1 MSLYIAH
8 VQDDSFESI
17 NLYNCHEPDKAVI
30 SVNGIKGIKGL
41 SDDDDLIFLLP
52 SNLVTSYKFIQN
64 KDISTQINL
73 ANFISEIDS
82 KLVGQVSDNEYIFH
96 DKNVFVIDKK
106 TLVEINTS
114 LSTINASIFLIPEYF
129 ANPISGL
136 DSITQLNTKLL
147 FHYSDG
153 TGFGIDEYFLDQYLD
168 IVLNNKPDYEPTIF
182 ASNKILSDRFKK
194 STPFEG
200 LSFSSFLKV
209 DLKNLPN
216 LFKQQLSFELLKNK
230 LSFSKFQAAACLAS
244 SIVLLSAPSFLIYKN
259 NSDALIYT
267 SATYNIF
274 KSINKDIKKVVAP
287 KAQIDELVKGV
298 PKGAV
303 SNIQLPNLDI
313 FYTLGSKYLTKSS
326 INLETSVA
334 SIAIDSMPEIQFS
347 LMQSASSQFNIY
359 IIDKDVTSIN
369 GLVSGAIEL
378 RLTNE

>member
-82 KLVGQVSDNEYIFH
+82 QLVGQVSDNEYIFH

-200 LSFSSFLKV
+200 FSFSSFLKV
-209 DLKNLPN
+209 DLQNLPN
-216 LFKQQLSFELLKNK
+216 LFKQQISFELLKNK
-230 LSFSKFQAAACLAS
+230 LSFSKLQAAACLAS

-287 KAQIDELVKGV
+287 KAQIDELVNGV
-298 PKGAV
+298 PKGAAP
-303 SNIQLPNLDI
+303 NIKLPNLDI

-347 LMQSASSQFNIY
+347 LVQSASSQFNIY
-359 IIDKDVTSIN
+359 IIDKDVTTIN
-369 GLVSGAIEL
+369 GLVSGVIEL

>member
-182 ASNKILSDRFKK
+182 ASNKILSDRFKN
-194 STPFEG
+194 STPFEDF
-200 LSFSSFLKV
+200 SFSSFSKV

-216 LFKQQLSFELLKNK
+216 LFKQQISFELLKNK

-287 KAQIDELVKGV
+287 KAQIDELVNGV
-298 PKGAV
+298 PKGAAP
-303 SNIQLPNLDI
+303 NIKLPNLDI

-369 GLVSGAIEL
+369 GLVSGVIEL

>member
-106 TLVEINTS
+106 TLLEINTS

-200 LSFSSFLKV
+200 FSFSSFLKV

-216 LFKQQLSFELLKNK
+216 LFKQQISFELLKNK

-259 NSDALIYT
+259 NSDALIYK

-287 KAQIDELVKGV
+287 KAQIDELVNGV
-298 PKGAV
+298 PKGAAP
-303 SNIQLPNLDI
+303 NIKLPNLDI

-369 GLVSGAIEL
+369 GLVSGVIEL

>member
-30 SVNGIKGIKGL
+30 SINGIKGIKGL
-41 SDDDDLIFLLP
+41 SDDDNLIFLLP

-114 LSTINASIFLIPEYF
+114 LSTVNASIFLIPEYF

-182 ASNKILSDRFKK
+182 ASSKILSDRFKK

-200 LSFSSFLKV
+200 FSFSSFLKV

-216 LFKQQLSFELLKNK
+216 LFKQQISFELLKNK
-230 LSFSKFQAAACLAS
+230 LSFSKLQAAACIAS
-244 SIVLLSAPSFLIYKN
+244 SIVLFSAPSFLIYKN

-334 SIAIDSMPEIQFS
+334 SIAIDSMPEIQFR
-347 LMQSASSQFNIY
+347 LIQGASSQFNIY
-359 IIDKDVTSIN
+359 IIDKDIASIN
-369 GLVSGAIEL
+369 GFVSGVIEL
-378 RLTNE
+378 RLPNE

>member
-17 NLYNCHEPDKAVI
+17 RLYNCHEADKAVV

-52 SNLVTSYKFIQN
+52 SNLVTSYKFIKN
-64 KDISTQINL
+64 KDISTQVNL

-168 IVLNNKPDYEPTIF
+168 IVFNNKPDYEPTIF
-182 ASNKILSDRFKK
+182 ASNKILSDRFKN
-194 STPFEG
+194 STPFEDF
-200 LSFSSFLKV
+200 SFSSFSKV

-216 LFKQQLSFELLKNK
+216 LFKQQISFELLKNK
-230 LSFSKFQAAACLAS
+230 LSFSKLQAAACIAS
-244 SIVLLSAPSFLIYKN
+244 SIVLFSAPSFLIYKN

-287 KAQIDELVKGV
+287 KAQIDELVNGV
-298 PKGAV
+298 PKGAAP
-303 SNIQLPNLDI
+303 NIKLPNLDI

-326 INLETSVA
+326 INLETKVA

-369 GLVSGAIEL
+369 GLVSGVIEL

>member
-182 ASNKILSDRFKK
+182 ASSKILSDRFKK

-200 LSFSSFLKV
+200 FSFSSFLKV

-216 LFKQQLSFELLKNK
+216 LFKQQISFELLKNK
-230 LSFSKFQAAACLAS
+230 LSFSKLQAAACLAS

-287 KAQIDELVKGV
+287 KAQIDELVNGV
-298 PKGAV
+298 PKGAAP
-303 SNIQLPNLDI
+303 NIKLPNLDI

-369 GLVSGAIEL
+369 GLVSGVIEL

>member
-41 SDDDDLIFLLP
+41 SDEDDLIFLLP

-106 TLVEINTS
+106 TLLEINTS

-200 LSFSSFLKV
+200 FSFSSFLKV

-216 LFKQQLSFELLKNK
+216 LFKQQISFELLKNK
-230 LSFSKFQAAACLAS
+230 LSFSKLQAAACIAS
-244 SIVLLSAPSFLIYKN
+244 SIVLFSAPSFLIYKN

-287 KAQIDELVKGV
+287 KAQIDELVNGV
-298 PKGAV
+298 PKGAAP
-303 SNIQLPNLDI
+303 NIKLPNLDI

-369 GLVSGAIEL
+369 GLVSGVIEL

>member
-194 STPFEG
+194 STPFESF
-200 LSFSSFLKV
+200 SFSSFLKV

-216 LFKQQLSFELLKNK
+216 LFKQQISFELLKNK

-287 KAQIDELVKGV
+287 KAQIDELVNGV
-298 PKGAV
+298 PKGAAP
-303 SNIQLPNLDI
+303 NIKLPNLDI

>member
-182 ASNKILSDRFKK
+182 ASSKILSDRFKK

-200 LSFSSFLKV
+200 FSFSSFLKV

-216 LFKQQLSFELLKNK
+216 LFKQQISFELLKNK

-287 KAQIDELVKGV
+287 KAQIDELVNGV
-298 PKGAV
+298 PKGAAP
-303 SNIQLPNLDI
+303 NIKLPNLDI

-326 INLETSVA
+326 INLETKVA
-334 SIAIDSMPEIQFS
+334 SIVIDSMPEIQFS

>member
-17 NLYNCHEPDKAVI
+17 RLYNCHEADKAVV

-52 SNLVTSYKFIQN
+52 SNLVTSYKFIKN
-64 KDISTQINL
+64 KDISTQVNL

-168 IVLNNKPDYEPTIF
+168 IVFNNKPDYEPTIF
-182 ASNKILSDRFKK
+182 ASNKILSDRFKN
-194 STPFEG
+194 STPFEDF
-200 LSFSSFLKV
+200 SFSSFSKV

-216 LFKQQLSFELLKNK
+216 LFKQQISFELLKNK
-230 LSFSKFQAAACLAS
+230 LSFSKLQAAACIAS
-244 SIVLLSAPSFLIYKN
+244 SIVLFSAPSFLIYKN

-334 SIAIDSMPEIQFS
+334 SIAIDSMPEIQFR
-347 LMQSASSQFNIY
+347 LIQGASSQFNIY
-359 IIDKDVTSIN
+359 IIDKDIASIN
-369 GLVSGAIEL
+369 GIVSGVIEL
-378 RLTNE
+378 RLPNE

>member
-106 TLVEINTS
+106 TLLEINTS

-200 LSFSSFLKV
+200 FSFSSFLKV

-216 LFKQQLSFELLKNK
+216 LFKQQISFELLKNK
-230 LSFSKFQAAACLAS
+230 LSFSKLQAAACLAS

-287 KAQIDELVKGV
+287 KAQIDELVNGV
-298 PKGAV
+298 PKGAAP
-303 SNIQLPNLDI
+303 NIKLPNLDI

-369 GLVSGAIEL
+369 GLVSGVIEL

>member
-17 NLYNCHEPDKAVI
+17 NLYNCHEIDKAV

-182 ASNKILSDRFKK
+182 ASSKILSDRFKK

-200 LSFSSFLKV
+200 FSFSSFLKV

-216 LFKQQLSFELLKNK
+216 LFKQQISFELLKNK

-287 KAQIDELVKGV
+287 KAQIDELVNGV
-298 PKGAV
+298 PKGAAP
-303 SNIQLPNLDI
+303 NIKLPNLDI

-369 GLVSGAIEL
+369 GLVSGVIEL

>member
-200 LSFSSFLKV
+200 FSFSSFLKV

-216 LFKQQLSFELLKNK
+216 LFKQQISFELLKNK

-287 KAQIDELVKGV
+287 KAQIDELVNGV
-298 PKGAV
+298 PKGAAP
-303 SNIQLPNLDI
+303 NIKLPNLDI

>member
-41 SDDDDLIFLLP
+41 SDDDNLIFLLP

-182 ASNKILSDRFKK
+182 ASSKILSDRFKK

-200 LSFSSFLKV
+200 FSFSSFLKV

-216 LFKQQLSFELLKNK
+216 LFKQQISFELLKNK

-274 KSINKDIKKVVAP
+274 KSIDKDIKKVVAP
-287 KAQIDELVKGV
+287 KAQIDELVNGV
-298 PKGAV
+298 PKGAAP
-303 SNIQLPNLDI
+303 NIKLPNLDI

>member
-30 SVNGIKGIKGL
+30 SINGIKGIKGL

-200 LSFSSFLKV
+200 FSFSSFLKV

-216 LFKQQLSFELLKNK
+216 LFKQQISFELLKNK
-230 LSFSKFQAAACLAS
+230 LSFSKLQAAACLAS

-274 KSINKDIKKVVAP
+274 KSIDKDIKKVVAP
-287 KAQIDELVKGV
+287 KAQIDELVNGV
-298 PKGAV
+298 PKGAAP
-303 SNIQLPNLDI
+303 NIKLPNLDI

>member
-41 SDDDDLIFLLP
+41 SDDDNLIFLLP

-182 ASNKILSDRFKK
+182 ASSKILSDRFKK

-200 LSFSSFLKV
+200 FSFSSFLKV

-216 LFKQQLSFELLKNK
+216 LFKQQISFELLKNK

-287 KAQIDELVKGV
+287 KAQIDELVNGV
-298 PKGAV
+298 PKGAAP
-303 SNIQLPNLDI
+303 NIKLPNLDI

-369 GLVSGAIEL
+369 GLVSGVIEL

>member
-106 TLVEINTS
+106 TLVEINAS

-182 ASNKILSDRFKK
+182 ASSKILSDRFKK

-200 LSFSSFLKV
+200 FPFSSFLKV

-216 LFKQQLSFELLKNK
+216 LFKQQISFELLKNK

-287 KAQIDELVKGV
+287 KAQIDELVNGV
-298 PKGAV
+298 PKGAAP
-303 SNIQLPNLDI
+303 NIKLPNLDI

-369 GLVSGAIEL
+369 GLVSGVIEL

>member
-136 DSITQLNTKLL
+136 DSITQLNNKLL

-200 LSFSSFLKV
+200 FSFSSFLKV

-216 LFKQQLSFELLKNK
+216 LFKQQISFELLKNK
-230 LSFSKFQAAACLAS
+230 LSFSKLQAAACLAS

-274 KSINKDIKKVVAP
+274 KSISS
-287 KAQIDELVKGV
+287 VK
-298 PKGAV
+298 
-303 SNIQLPNLDI
+303 I
-313 FYTLGSKYLTKSS
+313 F
-326 INLETSVA
+326 
-334 SIAIDSMPEIQFS
+334 
-347 LMQSASSQFNIY
+347 
-359 IIDKDVTSIN
+359 
-369 GLVSGAIEL
+369 GLVEVHNPIEHFPQRFFHYSKL
-378 RLTNE
+378 LTWTSFLNEDESSLCFL

>member
-106 TLVEINTS
+106 TLLEINTS

-136 DSITQLNTKLL
+136 DSITQLNNKLL

-200 LSFSSFLKV
+200 FSFSSFLKV

-216 LFKQQLSFELLKNK
+216 LFKQQISFELLKNK
-230 LSFSKFQAAACLAS
+230 LSFSKLQAAACLAS

-287 KAQIDELVKGV
+287 KAQIDELVNGV
-298 PKGAV
+298 PKGAAP
-303 SNIQLPNLDI
+303 NIKLPNLDI

-369 GLVSGAIEL
+369 GLVSGVIEL

>member
-287 KAQIDELVKGV
+287 KAQIDELVNGV
-298 PKGAV
+298 PKGAAP
-303 SNIQLPNLDI
+303 NIKLPNLDI

>member
-114 LSTINASIFLIPEYF
+114 LSTVNASIFLIPEYF

-200 LSFSSFLKV
+200 FSFSSFLKV

-216 LFKQQLSFELLKNK
+216 LFKQQISFELLKNK
-230 LSFSKFQAAACLAS
+230 LSFSKLQAAACLAS

-287 KAQIDELVKGV
+287 KAQIDELVNGV
-298 PKGAV
+298 PKGAAP
-303 SNIQLPNLDI
+303 NIKLPNLDI

-369 GLVSGAIEL
+369 GLVSGVIEL

>member
-106 TLVEINTS
+106 TLLEINTS

-136 DSITQLNTKLL
+136 DSITQLNNKLL

-182 ASNKILSDRFKK
+182 ASSKILSDRFKK

-200 LSFSSFLKV
+200 FSFSSFLKV

-216 LFKQQLSFELLKNK
+216 LFKQQISFELLKNK
-230 LSFSKFQAAACLAS
+230 LSFSKLQAAACLAS

-287 KAQIDELVKGV
+287 KAQIDELVNGV
-298 PKGAV
+298 PKGAAP
-303 SNIQLPNLDI
+303 NIKLPNLDI

-369 GLVSGAIEL
+369 GLVSGVIEL

>member
-200 LSFSSFLKV
+200 FSFSSFLKV

-216 LFKQQLSFELLKNK
+216 LFKQQISFELLKNK

-274 KSINKDIKKVVAP
+274 KSIDKDIKKVVAP
-287 KAQIDELVKGV
+287 KAQIDELVNGV
-298 PKGAV
+298 PKGAAP
-303 SNIQLPNLDI
+303 NIKLPNLDI

-326 INLETSVA
+326 INLETKVA
-334 SIAIDSMPEIQFS
+334 SIVIDSMPEIQFS

-369 GLVSGAIEL
+369 GLVSGVIEL

>member
-200 LSFSSFLKV
+200 FSFSSFLKV

-216 LFKQQLSFELLKNK
+216 LFKQQISFELLKNK
-230 LSFSKFQAAACLAS
+230 LSFSKLQAAACLAS

-274 KSINKDIKKVVAP
+274 KSIDKDIKKVVAP
-287 KAQIDELVKGV
+287 KAQIDELVNGV
-298 PKGAV
+298 PKGAAP
-303 SNIQLPNLDI
+303 NIKLPNLDI

-369 GLVSGAIEL
+369 GLVSGVIEL

>member
-106 TLVEINTS
+106 TLLEINT
-114 LSTINASIFLIPEYF
+114 SIFLIPEYF

-182 ASNKILSDRFKK
+182 ASSKILSDRFKK

-200 LSFSSFLKV
+200 FSFSSFLKV

-216 LFKQQLSFELLKNK
+216 LFKQQISFELLKNK

-287 KAQIDELVKGV
+287 KAQIDELVNGV
-298 PKGAV
+298 PKGAAP
-303 SNIQLPNLDI
+303 NIKLPNLDI

-369 GLVSGAIEL
+369 GLVSGVIEL

>member
-17 NLYNCHEPDKAVI
+17 RLYNCHEADKAVV
-30 SVNGIKGIKGL
+30 SVTGIKGIKGL

-52 SNLVTSYKFIQN
+52 SNLVTSYKFIKN
-64 KDISTQINL
+64 KDISTQVNL

-168 IVLNNKPDYEPTIF
+168 IVFNNKPDYEPTIF
-182 ASNKILSDRFKK
+182 ASNKMLSDRFKN
-194 STPFEG
+194 STPFEDF
-200 LSFSSFLKV
+200 SFSSFSKV

-216 LFKQQLSFELLKNK
+216 LFKQQISFELLKNK
-230 LSFSKFQAAACLAS
+230 LSFSKLQAAACIAS
-244 SIVLLSAPSFLIYKN
+244 SIVLFSAPSFLIYKN

-334 SIAIDSMPEIQFS
+334 SIAIDSMPEIQFR
-347 LMQSASSQFNIY
+347 LIQGASSQFNIY
-359 IIDKDVTSIN
+359 IIDKDIASIN
-369 GLVSGAIEL
+369 GFVSGVIEL
-378 RLTNE
+378 RLPNE

>member
-17 NLYNCHEPDKAVI
+17 RLYNCHEADKAVV

-52 SNLVTSYKFIQN
+52 SNLVTSYKFIKN
-64 KDISTQINL
+64 KDISTQVNL

-114 LSTINASIFLIPEYF
+114 LSTVNASIFLIPEYF

-182 ASNKILSDRFKK
+182 ASSKILSDRFKK

-200 LSFSSFLKV
+200 FSFSSFLKV

-216 LFKQQLSFELLKNK
+216 LFKQQISFELLKNK

-274 KSINKDIKKVVAP
+274 KSIDKDIKNVVAP
-287 KAQIDELVKGV
+287 KAQIDELVNGV
-298 PKGAV
+298 PKGAAP
-303 SNIQLPNLDI
+303 NIKLPNLDI

-334 SIAIDSMPEIQFS
+334 SIAIDSMPEIQFR
-347 LMQSASSQFNIY
+347 LIQGASSQFNIY
-359 IIDKDVTSIN
+359 IIDKDIASIN
-369 GLVSGAIEL
+369 GFVSGVIEL
-378 RLTNE
+378 RLPNE

>member
-1 MSLYIAH
+1 MSLYIAD

-106 TLVEINTS
+106 TLLEINTS

-136 DSITQLNTKLL
+136 DSITQLNNKLL

-200 LSFSSFLKV
+200 FSFSSFLKV

-216 LFKQQLSFELLKNK
+216 LFKQQISFELLKNK

-287 KAQIDELVKGV
+287 KAQIDELVNGV
-298 PKGAV
+298 PKGAAP
-303 SNIQLPNLDI
+303 NIKLPNLDI

-369 GLVSGAIEL
+369 GLVSGVIEL

>member
-106 TLVEINTS
+106 TLLEINTS

-182 ASNKILSDRFKK
+182 ASSKILSDRFKK

-200 LSFSSFLKV
+200 FSFSSFLKV

-216 LFKQQLSFELLKNK
+216 LFKQQISFELLKNK

-259 NSDALIYT
+259 NSDALIYI

-287 KAQIDELVKGV
+287 KAQIDELVNGV
-298 PKGAV
+298 PKGAAP
-303 SNIQLPNLDI
+303 NIKLPNLDI

-369 GLVSGAIEL
+369 GLVSGVIEL

>member
-200 LSFSSFLKV
+200 FSFSSFLKV

-216 LFKQQLSFELLKNK
+216 LFKQQISFELLKNK
-230 LSFSKFQAAACLAS
+230 LSFSKLQAAACLAS

-369 GLVSGAIEL
+369 GLVSGVIEL

>member
-41 SDDDDLIFLLP
+41 SDEDDLIFLLP

-106 TLVEINTS
+106 TLLEINTS

-168 IVLNNKPDYEPTIF
+168 IVFNNKPDYEPTIF
-182 ASNKILSDRFKK
+182 ASNKILSDRFKN
-194 STPFEG
+194 STPFEDF
-200 LSFSSFLKV
+200 SFSSFSKV

-216 LFKQQLSFELLKNK
+216 LFKQQISFELLKNK
-230 LSFSKFQAAACLAS
+230 LSFSKLQAAACIAS
-244 SIVLLSAPSFLIYKN
+244 SIVLFSAPSFLIYKN

-369 GLVSGAIEL
+369 GLVSGVIEL

>member
-41 SDDDDLIFLLP
+41 SDDDNLIFLLP

-182 ASNKILSDRFKK
+182 ASSKILSDRFKK

-200 LSFSSFLKV
+200 FSFSSFLKV

-216 LFKQQLSFELLKNK
+216 LFKQQISFELLKNK

-287 KAQIDELVKGV
+287 KAQIDELVNGV
-298 PKGAV
+298 PKGAAP
-303 SNIQLPNLDI
+303 NIKLPNLDI

-326 INLETSVA
+326 INLETKVA
-334 SIAIDSMPEIQFS
+334 SIVIDSMPEIQFS

-369 GLVSGAIEL
+369 GLVSGVIEL

>member
-200 LSFSSFLKV
+200 FSFSSFLKV
-209 DLKNLPN
+209 DLQNLPN
-216 LFKQQLSFELLKNK
+216 LFKQQISFELLKNK
-230 LSFSKFQAAACLAS
+230 LSFSKLQAAACLAS

-287 KAQIDELVKGV
+287 KAQIDELVNGV
-298 PKGAV
+298 PKGAAP
-303 SNIQLPNLDI
+303 NIKLPNLDI

-369 GLVSGAIEL
+369 GLVSGVIEL

>member
-136 DSITQLNTKLL
+136 DSITQLNNKLL

-200 LSFSSFLKV
+200 FSFSSFLKV

-216 LFKQQLSFELLKNK
+216 LFKQQISFELLKNK

-287 KAQIDELVKGV
+287 KAQIDELVNGV
-298 PKGAV
+298 PKGAAP
-303 SNIQLPNLDI
+303 NIKLPNLDI

-369 GLVSGAIEL
+369 GLVSGVIEL

>member
-200 LSFSSFLKV
+200 FSFSSFLKV

-216 LFKQQLSFELLKNK
+216 LFKQQISFELLKNK

-274 KSINKDIKKVVAP
+274 KSIDKDIKKVVAP
-287 KAQIDELVKGV
+287 KAQIDELVNGV
-298 PKGAV
+298 PKGAAP
-303 SNIQLPNLDI
+303 NIKLPNLDI

>member
-82 KLVGQVSDNEYIFH
+82 QLVGQVSDNEYIFH

-200 LSFSSFLKV
+200 FSFSSFLKV

-216 LFKQQLSFELLKNK
+216 LFKQQISFELLKNK
-230 LSFSKFQAAACLAS
+230 LSFSKLQAAACLAS

-287 KAQIDELVKGV
+287 KAQIDELVNGV
-298 PKGAV
+298 PKGAAP
-303 SNIQLPNLDI
+303 NIKLPNLDI

-369 GLVSGAIEL
+369 GLVSGVIEL

>member
-106 TLVEINTS
+106 TLLEINTS

-136 DSITQLNTKLL
+136 DSITQLNNKLL

-200 LSFSSFLKV
+200 FSFSSFLKV
-209 DLKNLPN
+209 DLKNLPLLRVS
-216 LFKQQLSFELLKNK
+216 LFLL
-230 LSFSKFQAAACLAS
+230 F
-244 SIVLLSAPSFLIYKN
+244 
-259 NSDALIYT
+259 
-267 SATYNIF
+267 
-274 KSINKDIKKVVAP
+274 
-287 KAQIDELVKGV
+287 
-298 PKGAV
+298 
-303 SNIQLPNLDI
+303 
-313 FYTLGSKYLTKSS
+313 
-326 INLETSVA
+326 
-334 SIAIDSMPEIQFS
+334 
-347 LMQSASSQFNIY
+347 
-359 IIDKDVTSIN
+359 
-369 GLVSGAIEL
+369 
-378 RLTNE
+378 

>member
-106 TLVEINTS
+106 TLLEINTS

-182 ASNKILSDRFKK
+182 ASSKILSDRFKK

-200 LSFSSFLKV
+200 FSFSSFLKV

-216 LFKQQLSFELLKNK
+216 LFKQQISFELLKNK

-287 KAQIDELVKGV
+287 KAQIDELVNGV
-298 PKGAV
+298 PKGAAP
-303 SNIQLPNLDI
+303 NIKLPNLDI

-369 GLVSGAIEL
+369 GLVSGVIEL

>member
-30 SVNGIKGIKGL
+30 SINGIKGIKGL
-41 SDDDDLIFLLP
+41 SDDDNLIFLLP

-200 LSFSSFLKV
+200 FSFSSFLKV

-216 LFKQQLSFELLKNK
+216 LFKQQISFELLKNK
-230 LSFSKFQAAACLAS
+230 LSFSKLQAAACLAS

-287 KAQIDELVKGV
+287 KAQIDELVNGV
-298 PKGAV
+298 PKGAAP
-303 SNIQLPNLDI
+303 NIKLPNLDI

-369 GLVSGAIEL
+369 GLVSGVIEL